1 MPDCL
6 PHPTLL
12 RSQHLR
18 AQSVGWLWLLC
29 VLLFT
34 YGALAATPTPAGDT
48 NSPVAQALQKA
59 NKLFEGQQWA
69 EARTAYDAARSLEK
83 DWASQ
88 PVRLAVEGAVAC
100 SLKLSLWDDA
110 LSRAEDFVAK
120 TKGKFEEAVG
130 ERFLAGLYLTVPH
143 HGTKRGTTFLRGQS
157 TQGVQVYSW
166 RKDSREAI
174 KHYERARELLLA
186 LVAKV
191 DKTKLKAERIGLD
204 FDLATALSSDGQY
217 GYRYARWGRPF
228 WWWWGEGLEAEE
240 DSEAIEEADYEE
252 TRWGWG
258 AWNEDQQ
265 PPIGIPLGPDGKPQF
280 IQAPKQYASN
290 LGAGQKIRF
299 LLDEVQQLDTS
310 TNKNEAARAL
320 FRWAMIARTL
330 YGP

>member
-6 PHPTLL
+6 PRQPQLET
-12 RSQHLR
+12 QHLR

-59 NKLFEGQQWA
+59 NKLFEAQQWA

-83 DWASQ
+83 DWASP

-143 HGTKRGTTFLRGQS
+143 HGTKRGNTFLRGQS
-157 TQGVQVYSW
+157 TQGVQD
-166 RKDSREAI
+166 RKSTR
-174 KHYERARELLLA
+174 LN
-186 LVAKV
+186 
-191 DKTKLKAERIGLD
+191 
-204 FDLATALSSDGQY
+204 SSH
-217 GYRYARWGRPF
+217 GYISYA
-228 WWWWGEGLEAEE
+228 
-240 DSEAIEEADYEE
+240 
-252 TRWGWG
+252 
-258 AWNEDQQ
+258 
-265 PPIGIPLGPDGKPQF
+265 
-280 IQAPKQYASN
+280 
-290 LGAGQKIRF
+290 
-299 LLDEVQQLDTS
+299 
-310 TNKNEAARAL
+310 
-320 FRWAMIARTL
+320 
-330 YGP
+330 